1 MHLPAPLGRQL
12 DRLSRQ
18 ATVPGPDEATVPRE
32 ATPGGDRQ
40 SIPASL
46 ASEDAEHRHGGRF
59 RLVVSNLD
67 RAARAAHGPA
77 RISTG
82 AAASRASTP
91 SRFYTNLA
99 CPGLRD
105 TQVCS
110 GQLRKLG

>member
-12 DRLSRQ
+12 DRLFRQ
-18 ATVPGPDEATVPRE
+18 ATVPGPDETTFPWE

-40 SIPASL
+40 STPAPL
-46 ASEDAEHRHGGRF
+46 VSEDAEHRHGGRF
-59 RLVVSNLD
+59 RLVVSDLD
-67 RAARAAHGPA
+67 RTARAAQGPA
-77 RISTG
+77 GISTG

-91 SRFYTNLA
+91 GRLHTNLA

-105 TQVCS
+105 TQACG